1 VKHVLRSVTRL
12 ALTLHIYLSMA
23 GFVLVLLFGVTGLTL
38 NHDDFGFSQP
48 KVTTTTLS
56 LDRSL
61 VANPDRDAIAG
72 ELRRRLG
79 IRSPVTEYRADDQ
92 EVDVTFTAP
101 GSRVQV
107 TIDRTDGA
115 AQVERETRGL
125 IGRIDDLHKG
135 LDSGR
140 VWSWIIDITAVLLI
154 CSALTGIATLLS
166 LPKRRVRGLLAG
178 AVALGV
184 LVVVYVIW
192 VPQ

>member
-1 VKHVLRSVTRL
+1 VKHVLRSITRL

-38 NHDDFGFSQP
+38 NHDDFGFGQP
-48 KVTTTTLS
+48 EVTTTTMS
-56 LDRSL
+56 LEHSL
-61 VANPDRDAIAG
+61 VANADQDAIAG
-72 ELRRRLG
+72 ELRRRLA
-79 IRSPVTEYRADDQ
+79 IRSPVTEYRAGDQ
-92 EVDVTFTAP
+92 EVDVTFAAP

-107 TIDRTDGA
+107 TIDRGDGTA
-115 AQVERETRGL
+115 HVERETRGL

-140 VWSWIIDITAVLLI
+140 VWSWIIDMTAVLLI

-178 AVALGV
+178 AVAFGV
-184 LVVVYVIW
+184 LLAVYLIW
-192 VPQ
+192 VPR

>member
-1 VKHVLRSVTRL
+1 VKRLLRSITRL

-23 GFVLVLLFGVTGLTL
+23 GFVLVLLFGITGLTL

-48 KVTTTTLS
+48 QVTTTTLS
-56 LDRSL
+56 LERSL
-61 VANPDRDAIAG
+61 VVNPDKDAIAG
-72 ELRRRLG
+72 ELTRQLA
-79 IRSPVTEYRADDQ
+79 IRSPVTEYRADDH

-107 TIDRTDGA
+107 TIDRTDGTA
-115 AQVERETRGL
+115 HVERETRGL

-140 VWSWIIDITAVLLI
+140 VWSWIIDLTAVLLI

-178 AVALGV
+178 AIAFGV
-184 LVVVYVIW
+184 LVMVYLIW
-192 VPQ
+192 VPR

>member
-1 VKHVLRSVTRL
+1 VLRSVTRL

-56 LDRSL
+56 LERSL
-61 VANPDRDAIAG
+61 VANPDGDAITP

-79 IRSPVTEYRADDQ
+79 IRSPVTAFRADDQ

-107 TIDRTDGA
+107 TIDRSTGA

-140 VWSWIIDITAVLLI
+140 VWSSIIDITAVLLI

-178 AVALGV
+178 AVACGV
-184 LVVVYVIW
+184 LVAVYLIW
-192 VPQ
+192 VPR